1 MKRSVEMFNFGS
13 KTKLQLANQCFAI
26 LFACFHLY
34 TALFGVFQN
43 IIQRSLHVGGGAVL
57 FLLLSLEARSK
68 QSPQERK
75 SILALLDILISL
87 FVIFSITYLIT
98 SFDRIMHPMFEISK
112 LDIVIGIMFTL
123 VILELTRRLIGWAIP
138 ILAVISLLY
147 AYFGSFFPGIWRH
160 NGIGIEYIVEI
171 LFFSD
176 RGLWGLVTG
185 ISSTIIA
192 VFMIFGTVLFATGG
206 GKAFMDISCWATGPT
221 YGGAAKLAAVAS
233 GLFGMISGSAA
244 ANVATTGAFTIPLM
258 KRLGYTPEFAG
269 GVESSASSGGQI
281 MPPIMGAAAFIMAE
295 TLGMSYSKLALA
307 AIIPS
312 ILFYFGV
319 IVSIHFEARRMNYR
333 GIPREEIPN
342 AREIFYYKNFAPIFI
357 PIFVLIFYFFAG
369 YTPTTCAL
377 MALGAAVVLYLLS
390 GLRDI
395 KGRILNLL
403 NGLADASKEMLGII
417 FLIACAQILLAMIGL
432 TGVGIKFTNIIVSF
446 GKDSIILSGLCAMA
460 GTMLLGMGLPTVAA
474 YLVAS
479 AVMAPALVKV
489 GVAPIAAH
497 FFIFYY
503 SIFAG
508 ITPPVCGTVFIGAA
522 IAGANWLKTAW
533 VAIRLSVGA
542 YLVPF
547 MFLFSPALL
556 LVGSVKEIATVGVT
570 STIGIFSVSVGGM
583 GFFKV
588 NTNILERALFI
599 AGGLLLIMPDFA
611 TDITGIACF
620 VLGVASQI
628 YRHRKTQLA

>member
-1 MKRSVEMFNFGS
+1 MQNSGG
-13 KTKLQLANQCFAI
+13 KTKLQLINQCFAI

-57 FLLLSLEARSK
+57 FLLLSIEKMSGETSGVKKRAAIFFESV
-68 QSPQERK
+68 
-75 SILALLDILISL
+75 IGL

-98 SFDRIMHPMFEISK
+98 SFDRIMHPMFEINR
-112 LDIVIGIMFTL
+112 LDIIIGVLFTAI
-123 VILELTRRLIGWAIP
+123 VLEMTRRLIGWAIP
-138 ILAVISLLY
+138 ILAVLSLLY
-147 AYFGSFFPGIWRH
+147 AYYGSLFPGIWRH

-171 LFFSD
+171 LYFSD

-192 VFMIFGTVLFATGG
+192 IFMIFGTVLFATGG

-295 TLGMSYSKLALA
+295 TLGVTYSKLALA

-319 IVSIHFEARRMNYR
+319 ILSIHFEARRMNYR
-333 GIPREEIPN
+333 GIPRDEIPK
-342 AREIFYYKNFAPIFI
+342 AREIFHYKNFAPIFV
-357 PIFVLIFYFFAG
+357 PIFVLIYYFFAG

-390 GLRDI
+390 DLKDL

-403 NGLADASKEMLGII
+403 KGLADASREMLGII

-446 GKDSIILSGLCAMA
+446 GQNSIILSGLCAMA

-556 LVGSVKEIATVGVT
+556 LVGSIKEIATVGIT
-570 STIGIFSVSVGGM
+570 STIGILSVSIGGM
-583 GFFKV
+583 GFFKTD
-588 NTNILERALFI
+588 TNILERIFFI
-599 AGGLLLIMPDFA
+599 AGGLLLIIPDFA

-620 VLGVASQI
+620 VLGLVSQV
-628 YRHRKTQLA
+628 YRHSRAQPV